1 MKMKDRWPIRLSG
14 PKVTAHFSD
23 AFVMEISPNA
33 LYLSFFLFFFLPEP
47 QGTVLPR
54 LIEPP
59 EERRKIEKIK
69 WVGENV
75 LLPCV
80 AQGLPVPEST

>member
-1 MKMKDRWPIRLSG
+1 MYVYGKTVQERSNLKPWHTKLID
-14 PKVTAHFSD
+14 
-23 AFVMEISPNA
+23 
-33 LYLSFFLFFFLPEP
+33 FLFPFPFSEP
-47 QGTVLPR
+47 SGTVLPR

-69 WVGENV
+69 WVGDNV